1 MSTEEEIA
9 LLERLPIL
17 HPLGG
22 GALRSL
28 AIAAEIISLQPGEV
42 LFTAGETADAAYVVE
57 WGSLTLKPQYG
68 DELIAGPGTLLGE
81 AALFVETRRPV
92 TATARES
99 TAIMRIPRTTF
110 LKVLDS
116 YPDAAW
122 RLRELIAS
130 RTDQWAHEME
140 NIRAALSGTLP

>member
-1 MSTEEEIA
+1 MSTEDEIA
-9 LLERLPIL
+9 LLERLPVL
-17 HPLGG
+17 HPLGS

-28 AIAAEIISLQPGEV
+28 AIAAEIHSLQPGDV
-42 LFTAGETADAAYVVE
+42 LFTAGEVADAAYIVAQ
-57 WGSLTLKPQYG
+57 GSLTLKPEYG
-68 DELIAGPGTLLGE
+68 AELIAGPGALLGE
-81 AALFVETRRPV
+81 VALFAETRRPA

-99 TAIMRIPRTTF
+99 TTMMRISRTTF

-116 YPDAAW
+116 YPDAAR

-140 NIRAALSGTLP
+140 NIRAALARTLP